1 MTTQHTP
8 GPWTARS
15 SDMNPARVWITQ
27 DAPPNIKATPPY
39 YARADYKTKAD
50 VERAY
55 REDAASPP
63 GQSGGPTELTSPV
76 AAAAAEEEILV
87 QRAPRARANTRDWP
101 LASKPGYN
109 LVFKP
114 YGKFGS
120 GYYLVPAKP
129 VAPTVIAQ
137 CAEGNPQAEANARLI
152 AAAPDLMAALEHLMR
167 YDFGDSAGAKE
178 ARAAIAKA
186 KGGAE

>member
-8 GPWTARS
+8 GPWKARS

-27 DAPPNIKATPPY
+27 DAPPNIKATP
-39 YARADYKTKAD
+39 
-50 VERAY
+50 
-55 REDAASPP
+55 
-63 GQSGGPTELTSPV
+63 L
-76 AAAAAEEEILV
+76 
-87 QRAPRARANTRDWP
+87 
-101 LASKPGYN
+101 
-109 LVFKP
+109 
-114 YGKFGS
+114 
-120 GYYLVPAKP
+120 
-129 VAPTVIAQ
+129 IAQ